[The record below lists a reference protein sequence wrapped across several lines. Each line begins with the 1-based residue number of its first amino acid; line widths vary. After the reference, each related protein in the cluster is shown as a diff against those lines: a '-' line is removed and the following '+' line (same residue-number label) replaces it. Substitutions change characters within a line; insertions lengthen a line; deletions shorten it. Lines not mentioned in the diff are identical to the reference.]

1 MIGRFCRPTQPAI
14 SCTNAD
20 LTNATKQMWERACS
34 RMRCVSQQILRLNH
48 RLREQARSH
57 IFDRVYS
64 FTDERPGFFV
74 CNKCENTACKSSD
87 ALSSS
92 RLSLLSM

>member
-1 MIGRFCRPTQPAI
+1 MGAGLARDACTAVYQVHRSDAIAGKPAPTQA
-14 SCTNAD
+14 S
-20 LTNATKQMWERACS
+20 
-34 RMRCVSQQILRLNH
+34 
-48 RLREQARSH
+48 SH